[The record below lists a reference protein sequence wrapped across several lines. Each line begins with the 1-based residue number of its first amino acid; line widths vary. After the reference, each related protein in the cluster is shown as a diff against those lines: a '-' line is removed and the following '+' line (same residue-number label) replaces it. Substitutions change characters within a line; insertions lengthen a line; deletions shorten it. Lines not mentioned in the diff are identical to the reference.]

1 MRLNPNLVPIA
12 SLAVTVGVFAACGP
26 STPAPQATPAPSAR
40 PITPTPTQTPLPT
53 DTTVPAPGGGGGRG
67 GRGNA
72 GGGGAA
78 AGAPNPQPYGRVITA
93 DARTRDGMFK
103 VHRIGE
109 RLLFEIPRR
118 ELNKDELLVSEIART
133 TLGAGYGSQPAGQ
146 HVLRWERRDNRVLLR
161 SVSYGVIASD
171 TTNPVRGAVEA
182 ANVMPII
189 AAFNVESYGPD
200 SAPVVDVTR
209 LFTQVPPELNPTNI
223 TGTLDATRSF
233 LDRALAFPDNI
244 NVESTLTF
252 GPTGRGGGG
261 ATPDVPT
268 GGRGGRGATP
278 PSQTVV
284 MSYSIHK
291 LPEVPMKPRLCD
303 NRVGFFSTTTT
314 DYSRPD
320 QRVQT
325 QCFITRYRL
334 EKKDPTAAISEPV
347 KPIVYYID
355 PNTPKKWV
363 PWLKKAIEDWQP
375 AFEAAGFK
383 NAIVAREAPMDGEW
397 SAQDARYS
405 VVDWLPSTTENASGP
420 HVSDPRS
427 GEILNA
433 HIQFYHNVQSL
444 ARTWYFTQAG
454 AVDARARQFPI
465 PDSLMGRLLEYVLA
479 HEVGHTIGYQHN
491 MKASAMYPL
500 DSIRSASFVHRMGH
514 TPTLMDYARFNYV
527 AQPED
532 KIAFEDLIPRIGPY
546 DIWATHWGY
555 APIPQA
561 KTPEDERPI
570 LDQWAR
576 EQDQKPWLRFSTAGA
591 AGSDPQD
598 ETEAVGDI
606 DPVRATELG
615 VKNLR
620 VVMGYVSSATV
631 KPLENFDELGLLY
644 QAVIGQWRT
653 EMGHVVNLVGG
664 AYSQDKYGSQPG
676 ARFTPVPKARQ
687 KQAVQFLIDNA
698 LKTPTFLIDTAIDR
712 RLEPSGEVRRI
723 EAAQAGVVTGLMNDA
738 KLTRLIEWEALSGG
752 SPDTYSAQEL
762 LSDVRHGVFS
772 ELSQPAPKIDVYRRE
787 LQRSWVD
794 QAIRRV
800 RPPVAA
806 PATPGTP
813 APGGGRGGG
822 GAAPPSGDIKALF
835 RGELQDAEKDISAA
849 IPKAADR
856 MTRLHLETL
865 RAEIRDAL
873 AGKGTTADEGG
884 L

>member
-12 SLAVTVGVFAACGP
+12 SLAVTVGFFAACGP
-26 STPAPQATPAPSAR
+26 STPPPQTAVPAARPVTPA
-40 PITPTPTQTPLPT
+40 QTAPLPT
-53 DTTVPAPGGGGGRG
+53 DTTVPAPGGGAGRG
-67 GRGNA
+67 GRG

-78 AGAPNPQPYGRVITA
+78 AATGAPNPQPYGRVVTSE
-93 DARTRDGMFK
+93 ARTRDGMFK

-146 HVLRWERRDNRVLLR
+146 HVLRWDRRDNRVLLR

-200 SAPVVDVTR
+200 SAPVIDVTR
-209 LFTQVPPELNPTNI
+209 LFTQVPPELNPSSI

-252 GPTGRGGGG
+252 APAGRGGAAADPTGRGGG
-261 ATPDVPT
+261 
-268 GGRGGRGATP
+268 RGAAPT
-278 PSQTVV
+278 SQTVV

-314 DYSRPD
+314 DYSRAD

-334 EKKDPTAAISEPV
+334 EKKDPSAAVSEPV

-355 PNTPKKWV
+355 PNTPKKWI

-383 NAIVAREAPMDGEW
+383 NAIIAREAPMDGEW

-427 GEILNA
+427 GEIMNA
-433 HIQFYHNVQSL
+433 HIQFYHNVQNL

-454 AVDARARQFPI
+454 ALDPRARQFPI

-491 MKASAMYPL
+491 MKASALYPI
-500 DSIRSASFVHRMGH
+500 DSIRNAS
-514 TPTLMDYARFNYV
+514 
-527 AQPED
+527 
-532 KIAFEDLIPRIGPY
+532 
-546 DIWATHWGY
+546 
-555 APIPQA
+555 
-561 KTPEDERPI
+561 
-570 LDQWAR
+570 
-576 EQDQKPWLRFSTAGA
+576 
-591 AGSDPQD
+591 
-598 ETEAVGDI
+598 
-606 DPVRATELG
+606 
-615 VKNLR
+615 
-620 VVMGYVSSATV
+620 
-631 KPLENFDELGLLY
+631 
-644 QAVIGQWRT
+644 
-653 EMGHVVNLVGG
+653 
-664 AYSQDKYGSQPG
+664 
-676 ARFTPVPKARQ
+676 
-687 KQAVQFLIDNA
+687 
-698 LKTPTFLIDTAIDR
+698 
-712 RLEPSGEVRRI
+712 
-723 EAAQAGVVTGLMNDA
+723 
-738 KLTRLIEWEALSGG
+738 
-752 SPDTYSAQEL
+752 
-762 LSDVRHGVFS
+762 
-772 ELSQPAPKIDVYRRE
+772 
-787 LQRSWVD
+787 
-794 QAIRRV
+794 V
-800 RPPVAA
+800 RPPHGSHADADGLLALQLRRAARRQDSGRRSASAHRPVRHLGDALGVRANSAGENGRGRTSDSRPVGPRAGSEAVAA
-806 PATPGTP
+806 LLDV
-813 APGGGRGGG
+813 R
-822 GAAPPSGDIKALF
+822 
-835 RGELQDAEKDISAA
+835 RRRNRSA
-849 IPKAADR
+849 
-856 MTRLHLETL
+856 
-865 RAEIRDAL
+865 
-873 AGKGTTADEGG
+873 G
-884 L
+884 